1 MIKSTFASSHNP
13 EEVSLTVSSIFKVVI
28 FLVATYA
35 TQKGLD
41 ATQAT
46 TNVEAIRDIVLSLVP
61 ASFALYH
68 GCQAIYGLVRKMFVA
83 K

>member
-28 FLVATYA
+28 FLVAMFA
-35 TQKGLD
+35 TQKGFD
-41 ATQAT
+41 VSTATN
-46 TNVEAIRDIVLSLVP
+46 NVEAIRDIVISLVP
-61 ASFALYH
+61 ACFALYH
-68 GCQAIYGLVRKMFVA
+68 GCQAVYGLVRKMFIA